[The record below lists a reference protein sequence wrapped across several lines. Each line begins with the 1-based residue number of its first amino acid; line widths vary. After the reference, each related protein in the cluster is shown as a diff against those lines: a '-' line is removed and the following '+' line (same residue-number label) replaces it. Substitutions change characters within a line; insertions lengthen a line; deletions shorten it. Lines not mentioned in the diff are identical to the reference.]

1 MPFEII
7 WSNRAKKDLMKL
19 EKHIAERIIKKITN
33 LAQQDRIML
42 EKVKG
47 KDFFKYRVGDY
58 RVFIDR
64 YLARKKLVILT
75 IIHRKKAYKNI

>member
-7 WSNRAKKDLMKL
+7 WSNRAKKDLIKL
-19 EKHIAERIIKKITN
+19 EKHIAKRIINKIVA
-33 LAQQDRIML
+33 LPQKEKPLL

-58 RVFIDR
+58 RVLIDR
-64 YLARKKLVILT
+64 YPLKKKLVILT
-75 IIHRKKAYKNI
+75 IMHRKKAYKNI